1 MAARGLLF
9 DQAPPPSVPL
19 RFLLTAPWFAML
31 AAALLAW
38 AGPDAVASRWTPALL
53 GVTHLLTLGFMAMTM
68 LGALFQILPVIGGV
82 PLPGARTVASIVHPA
97 LALGALALAMGMT
110 LGMQWAI
117 RAALALLATAFIV
130 FLVPAARCLLRG
142 DLRDPALRTIG
153 LALLGL
159 VLAISLGATM
169 ATAFGWAF
177 ALPLV
182 RLTAL
187 HAAWG
192 LLGWTVLLVAGVAQ
206 QVVPMFQAT
215 APYPRWF
222 ARAFAPTLVAL
233 LLAWSVASW
242 VGMEFLS
249 ASLTWLILAATASF
263 ALVTLW
269 LQRKGRRQRRD
280 PTAWFWTLGMLSLL
294 AAPVAL
300 GGAQLWGWPENTALP
315 LAIGTLT
322 IVGFALSVISGMLY
336 KIVPFLLWLEL
347 QRDLRG
353 RPPHI
358 KQIMPEH
365 YARLQLWLH
374 AAATLTL
381 LSAAVGHEVWF
392 YPGAGL
398 LAASALTLGISLLRA
413 SWFAHRSL
421 HGTES
426 LPWPT
431 ARGRRGWHEL

>member
-9 DQAPPPSVPL
+9 DLAPPLSVPL
-19 RFLLTAPWFAML
+19 RFLLTAPWFAVL

-53 GVTHLLTLGFMAMTM
+53 GATHLLTLGFMAMTM
-68 LGALFQILPVIGGV
+68 LGALFQILPVVGGA
-82 PLPGARTVASIVHPA
+82 PLPAARTVASIVHPT
-97 LALGALALAMGMT
+97 LALGALALTIGMT

-117 RAALALLATAFIV
+117 RAALALLATAFIA

-142 DLRDPALRTIG
+142 DLRDSALRTIG

-159 VLAISLGATM
+159 LVAISLGATM
-169 ATAFGWAF
+169 ATAFGWTF
-177 ALPLV
+177 ALPLIP
-182 RLTAL
+182 LTAL

-206 QVVPMFQAT
+206 HVVPMFQAT

-222 ARAFAPTLVAL
+222 GRAFAPALVAL

-242 VGMEFLS
+242 FGMEFLS
-249 ASLTWLILAATASF
+249 ASLTWPILAATASF
-263 ALVTLW
+263 AVVTLW
-269 LQRKGRRQRRD
+269 LQRHARRQRRD
-280 PTAWFWTLGMLSLL
+280 PTAWFWSLGMLSLL
-294 AAPVAL
+294 AAPIAS
-300 GGAQLWGWPENTALP
+300 GGAQLWGWPETAGLP

-358 KQIMPEH
+358 KQIMPDR
-365 YARLQLWLH
+365 YARLQLRLH
-374 AAATLTL
+374 AAATFTL

-398 LAASALTLGISLLRA
+398 LAASALTLGVGLLRA

-421 HGTES
+421 HGSES
-426 LPWPT
+426 LPRPI
-431 ARGRRGWHEL
+431 GGSRRGWREL